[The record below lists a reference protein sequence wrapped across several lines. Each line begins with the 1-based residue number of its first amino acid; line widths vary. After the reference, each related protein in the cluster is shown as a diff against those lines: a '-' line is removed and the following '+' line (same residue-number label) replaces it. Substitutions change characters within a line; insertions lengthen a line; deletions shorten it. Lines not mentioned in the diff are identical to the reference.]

1 MQSKG
6 IYMITAGVDVGAE
19 TVKAVIFVNKE
30 LAGWSI
36 VKTGLDRKVSAD
48 KALKLAEQASGVSA
62 KHIQYLIATG
72 SGRKTITIAHNNIS
86 DIIATARG
94 ASALFPSVRTVIDI
108 GAEQARAIRID
119 TGGAVQNFTK
129 NDKCA
134 AGVGAFLGAM
144 ATALEFEIED
154 LGPASLKSKQ
164 YIPITATC
172 VVFIESEVVS
182 LIHSQ
187 IPKEDIAR
195 GIHES
200 IAIRVTSMVQRVG
213 IEQDIAFVGG
223 VAMNVGVTESL
234 KKHLGAHLLVPERP
248 KIVTAMGAAIIAQR
262 GLD

>member
-1 MQSKG
+1 MQFKG
-6 IYMITAGVDVGAE
+6 IPMITGGVDVGAE
-19 TVKAVIFVNKE
+19 TVKAAIFVNEE
-30 LAGWSI
+30 LVGWSI
-36 VKTGLDRKVSAD
+36 VKTGLDRKVSVD
-48 KALKLAEQASGVSA
+48 KALKLAEQAGGVSA
-62 KHIQYLIATG
+62 RPIQRLVATG
-72 SGRKTITIAHNNIS
+72 SGRKTITIADSDIS
-86 DIIATARG
+86 EIIATAQG
-94 ASALFPSVRTVIDI
+94 TSFLFPSAHTVIDI

-119 TGGAVQNFTK
+119 TEGAVQNFTK

-134 AGVGAFLGAM
+134 AGVGAFLDAM

-195 GIHES
+195 SIHES
-200 IAIRVTSMVQRVG
+200 IAIRITSMVQRVG

-223 VAMNVGVTESL
+223 VAMNVGVAASL
-234 KKHLGAHLLVPERP
+234 KKHLGADIFVPEHP
-248 KIVTAMGAAIIAQR
+248 MLVTAMGAALIAQR
-262 GLD
+262 ELS